1 MFEQLKY
8 FLVYNIMEN
17 DAVALHNTST
27 DCWIIIKSKVYDITS
42 YLDKHPGGS
51 SLLLEFAGKDATDEF
66 IQIGHSQ
73 NATKLLETYEIG
85 ELSKP
90 VQPVQIV
97 KRSWLQTIVDWIYP
111 EPIDTRAQL
120 IQRTQITHDTIHL
133 TFFVHKIELKCGQ
146 HLICYNGEM
155 HRKYTPI
162 QASNNAFELIV
173 KVYDVGGMSAYLNS
187 LQIGDRLTVSEPVGN
202 KIYCGN
208 GVFSNL
214 DNKVK
219 RMIMICAGTGITP
232 MYPILKKINESCE
245 NICVSVLYVNK
256 TKNDVLLQDELD
268 RICLESSNI
277 KIQYS
282 FTRLEDEVQSPL
294 LQGRPTLEMI
304 KGLGNCDL
312 ALICGPTGFNNS
324 VDEICKELGHKT
336 QIY

>member
-1 MFEQLKY
+1 
-8 FLVYNIMEN
+8 MEKEV
-17 DAVALHNTST
+17 VALHNNST

-85 ELSKP
+85 ELSKV
-90 VQPVQIV
+90 VQPLQPAT
-97 KRSWLQTIVDWIYP
+97 RSWLQTIVDWIYP

-133 TFFVHKIELKCGQ
+133 IFFVPQIDLKCGQ
-146 HLICYNGEM
+146 HLICYNGELQ
-155 HRKYTPI
+155 RKYTPI

-187 LQIGDRLTVSEPVGN
+187 LQIGDRLTVSDPVGN
-202 KIYCGN
+202 KIYCGD

-219 RMIMICAGTGITP
+219 RIIMICAGTGITP
-232 MYPILKKINESCE
+232 MYPILQKINQNCE
-245 NICVSVLYVNK
+245 HISVSVLYVNK
-256 TKNDVLLQDELD
+256 TKNDILLQDELE
-268 RICLESSNI
+268 RFCLESSNI

-282 FTRLEDEVQSPL
+282 FTRLEDDIQPPL
-294 LQGRPTLEMI
+294 LTGRPTREMI
-304 KGLGNCDL
+304 MGLGECDI

-324 VDEICKELGHKT
+324 VNEICNELGYNT